1 MELEQILKEVPES
14 LRALTENHQ
23 NLLNVAQYCSE
34 AYLQA
39 SGGTEALSQTRS
51 LLTQSLA
58 SVAFQVNSVAESLL
72 QLLDL
77 QGAQLSQLQG
87 SVHQLGQSVEMH
99 REKVARREIGSFT
112 AQRRVPRCHK
122 LLPPPQPKT
131 RPPYSRQP
139 INFQQL
145 DALGHGVKV
154 GAKLSE
160 RSANSRK
167 AGASFRSKP
176 LEPVQCPT
184 APPAVGSFGKP
195 VAPPSVPSSW
205 QAPPSSDVIE
215 PLPLTDIID
224 EAPPLPPESA
234 NESPAEP
241 LAPPPPPLPSNGSP
255 GETHDLIGSSE
266 TEAPPPP
273 PEAPS
278 LAPPP
283 PPEALPL
290 APPPPP
296 EAPPSMFGTP
306 PLAPPPP
313 PEAPPP
319 PHLETPPPPHLE
331 TVLEE
336 SSFPPPPDDF
346 TDATPLLPEEA
357 PPPPP
362 PPPIADETDPYDL
375 EIPPPPP
382 LIQDQD

>member
-14 LRALTENHQ
+14 LKALTENHQ

-34 AYLQA
+34 TYLQT
-39 SGGTEALSQTRS
+39 SGGAEALSQTRL

-77 QGAQLSQLQG
+77 QGAQLRHLQG

-122 LLPPPQPKT
+122 LLPPTQPRP

-139 INFQQL
+139 INFQLL
-145 DALGHGVKV
+145 DAVGHGVKV
-154 GAKLSE
+154 GAKQAEHST
-160 RSANSRK
+160 RK
-167 AGASFRSKP
+167 GGASFRSKP
-176 LEPVQCPT
+176 LEPLQCPT

-205 QAPPSSDVIE
+205 QAPPPDDVIE
-215 PLPLTDIID
+215 PLPLSDITAD
-224 EAPPLPPESA
+224 
-234 NESPAEP
+234 
-241 LAPPPPPLPSNGSP
+241 
-255 GETHDLIGSSE
+255 
-266 TEAPPPP
+266 APPPP
-273 PEAPS
+273 PEAANESPEEPLVQPPPPPNGS
-278 LAPPP
+278 PGETQPLIDSSEAAAPPPAPEGPPLAPPP
-283 PPEALPL
+283 PPEALP
-290 APPPPP
+290 AP
-296 EAPPSMFGTP
+296 E
-306 PLAPPPP
+306 
-313 PEAPPP
+313 
-319 PHLETPPPPHLE
+319 LETPPLPLEAPPLPLE

-346 TDATPLLPEEA
+346 TDATPLSPEEA
-357 PPPPP
+357 TPPPP
-362 PPPIADETDPYDL
+362 PPPITDEAAAYDL

-382 LIQDQD
+382 PPLLHD

>member
-1 MELEQILKEVPES
+1 MELEQILKDVPES
-14 LRALTENHQ
+14 LKALTENHQ

-34 AYLQA
+34 SYQQA
-39 SGGTEALSQTRS
+39 CGGAEALAQTQS

-58 SVAFQVNSVAESLL
+58 SVAFQVNSVAETLL

-77 QGAQLSQLQG
+77 QGAQLSQLTG

-122 LLPPPQPKT
+122 LLPPAQPKA

-145 DALGHGVKV
+145 DTVGHGVKV
-154 GAKLSE
+154 GGKAAE
-160 RSANSRK
+160 RGGGSRK
-167 AGASFRSKP
+167 LGASFRSKSV
-176 LEPVQCPT
+176 EPVQCPT
-184 APPAVGSFGKP
+184 APPVVGSFGKP

-205 QAPPSSDVIE
+205 QTPP
-215 PLPLTDIID
+215 PCDIIELVPD
-224 EAPPLPPESA
+224 EAPLPPEAA
-234 NESPAEP
+234 NESPAEC
-241 LAPPPPPLPSNGSP
+241 LAPPPPPPLPNESP
-255 GETHDLIGSSE
+255 AEPFI
-266 TEAPPPP
+266 PPPP
-273 PEAPS
+273 LPS
-278 LAPPP
+278 ESTAQ
-283 PPEALPL
+283 ETR
-290 APPPPP
+290 
-296 EAPPSMFGTP
+296 GP

-313 PEAPPP
+313 PETPHTSPEAPPP
-319 PHLETPPPPHLE
+319 PPLE

-346 TDATPLLPEEA
+346 TDATPLLPDEA

-362 PPPIADETDPYDL
+362 PPPTTEELAPFDL

>member
-14 LRALTENHQ
+14 LKALTENHQ

-34 AYLQA
+34 TYLQT
-39 SGGTEALSQTRS
+39 SGGTEALSQTRL

-77 QGAQLSQLQG
+77 QGAQLRQLQG

-122 LLPPPQPKT
+122 LLPPTQPRP

-139 INFQQL
+139 INFQLL
-145 DALGHGVKV
+145 DAVGHGVKV
-154 GAKLSE
+154 GAKQAE
-160 RSANSRK
+160 CNTRK
-167 AGASFRSKP
+167 LGAS
-176 LEPVQCPT
+176 L
-184 APPAVGSFGKP
+184 SFGKP

-205 QAPPSSDVIE
+205 QALPPDDVIE
-215 PLPLTDIID
+215 PLPLSDITA
-224 EAPPLPPESA
+224 EAPPLPPEAA

-241 LAPPPPPLPSNGSP
+241 LVPVPPPPPPANGSP
-255 GETHDLIGSSE
+255 GETQLLIGSSE
-266 TEAPPPP
+266 AAAPPPP
-273 PEAPS
+273 PE
-278 LAPPP
+278 
-283 PPEALPL
+283 
-290 APPPPP
+290 
-296 EAPPSMFGTP
+296 GP

-313 PEAPPP
+313 PEAPPAPELESP
-319 PHLETPPPPHLE
+319 PLPLE

-346 TDATPLLPEEA
+346 TDATPLSPEEAA

-362 PPPIADETDPYDL
+362 PPITDEAAAFDL

-382 LIQDQD
+382 PPPLLHD